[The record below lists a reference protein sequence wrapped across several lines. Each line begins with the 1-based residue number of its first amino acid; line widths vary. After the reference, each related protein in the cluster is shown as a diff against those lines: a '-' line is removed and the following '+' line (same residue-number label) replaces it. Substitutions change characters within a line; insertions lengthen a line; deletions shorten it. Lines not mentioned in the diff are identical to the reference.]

1 MQAVD
6 SFFVPRPLQE
16 AALELVAAPGWERH
30 LRALASALKHRRDTL
45 AGALARLSPG
55 LLPERLPHGGYHLW
69 LRLPDGQDPQLVTAA
84 ALRAGVAV
92 TPGGPYFTA
101 EPPAPHIRMSYACT
115 DSPDLL
121 ADAVARLP
129 RGILDQPG

>member
-16 AALELVAAPGWERH
+16 AALELVAAPAWERH
-30 LRALASALKHRRDTL
+30 LRALASALRHRRDIL
-45 AGALARLSPG
+45 AGALTRIRPD

-84 ALRAGVAV
+84 ALRAGVAI

-101 EPPAPHIRMSYACT
+101 EPPAPHIRMSYAHT
-115 DSPDLL
+115 DGPDRL
-121 ADAVARLP
+121 ADAVSRL
-129 RGILDQPG
+129 RGILGQPG

>member
-16 AALELVAAPGWERH
+16 ASLELVAAPAWERH
-30 LRALASALKHRRDTL
+30 LRALASALKLRRDVL
-45 AGALARLSPG
+45 AGALARMAPG
-55 LLPERLPHGGYHLW
+55 LLPQRLPQGGYHLW

-84 ALRAGVAV
+84 ALRAGVAI

-101 EPPAPHIRMSYACT
+101 EPPAPHIRLSYAHT
-115 DSPDLL
+115 DGPDRL
-121 ADAVARLP
+121 ADAVTCL
-129 RGILDQPG
+129 RGVLGQSG